1 MSSSKTKVEVV
12 SADPFAEVSLVDSHY
27 RVRASGIGV
36 LDYALPPGLYVA
48 RVRSGDVTR
57 QQSLRITPDSRE
69 KQSINFGEVGPLR
82 SSAPAEPSLDLAMVA
97 QAAQAVGSLEADG
110 APTDP
115 GQQGWVLL
123 ALTGSAPREQ
133 STDRS
138 PLPADA
144 ANGFALYWLDGKM
157 AHDLGSVP
165 PTLTPSGHQAIAVPA
180 GPGWYA
186 LAIPIEEGR
195 RLLLPLRVQ
204 SQWSPSVFLELRGS
218 GDDRRLNFDTMLVSY
233 DPAEWGIYRNPTR
246 LRAMEQARRA
256 LARGHGAPAPG
267 VMSVLYEQKFED
279 PMLGLMAVALLLNA
293 GKPSTELGKVLKNT
307 GRLLGHDHPDLV
319 ISRAVARRDHLVPD
333 LPQQLG
339 DDTPLVAPPLLRANW
354 ERLLGLKE
362 RKDELLDREGPLY
375 AVARSQFKA
384 EVWMLWWADPAEEAR
399 VTTEGTG
406 KRPRAVSRPADGADT
421 LLAQLMEKWGAGTS
435 LDASAVQA
443 WYRENRTTL
452 IPLERSVLRACIQL
466 AQLEPGR
473 RLPKGF
479 AGRLAAA
486 AEVPLPVLK
495 ETLGGLMGRLEA
507 EGTPSS
513 TFIADGER
521 LKTR

>member
-1 MSSSKTKVEVV
+1 MSSSETKVRVASV
-12 SADPFAEVSLVDSHY
+12 DPFAEVSLVDSHY
-27 RVRASGIGV
+27 RVRASGMGV
-36 LDYALPPGLYVA
+36 LEHSLPPGLYVA

-69 KQSINFGEVGPLR
+69 EHDINFGEVGPLR
-82 SSAPAEPSLDLAMVA
+82 SSAPVEPSHELAMVA
-97 QAAQAVGSLEADG
+97 QAAKAEQATP
-110 APTDP
+110 PTSSSAL

-123 ALTGSAPREQ
+123 ALTGSASREQ
-133 STDRS
+133 STDLS

-144 ANGFALYWLDGKM
+144 THGFALCWLDGKM

-165 PTLTPSGHQAIAVPA
+165 PTLTPSGHHAIAVPA
-180 GPGWYA
+180 RPGWYA
-186 LAIPIEEGR
+186 LAIPSGEGR
-195 RLLLPLRVQ
+195 RLLLPLRIH

-218 GDDRRLNFDTMLVSY
+218 GDDRRPNLDTMLVSY

-267 VMSVLYEQKFED
+267 VMDILYSQKFQD

-293 GKPSTELGKVLKNT
+293 GKPSTELGEVLKNT
-307 GRLLGHDHPDLV
+307 GDLLGHDHPDLV
-319 ISRAVARRDHLVPD
+319 ISRAVARRDHLVTS
-333 LPQQLG
+333 LPRRRG
-339 DDTPLVAPPLLRANW
+339 DGIPLVAPPLLRASW

-362 RKDELLDREGPLY
+362 RKDELLNRKGPLH
-375 AVARSQFKA
+375 AVAQGQFKS
-384 EVWMLWWADPAEEAR
+384 EVWMLWWANPVEETR
-399 VTTEGTG
+399 VTTKGTG
-406 KRPRAVSRPADGADT
+406 NPLRALSRIIGGADT

-435 LDASAVQA
+435 LDASALQA
-443 WYRENRTTL
+443 WYGENRATL
-452 IPLERSVLRACIQL
+452 MPLERSVLRACIQL

-479 AGRLAAA
+479 AERLAQA

-495 ETLGGLMGRLEA
+495 ETLEGLLGRLEA
-507 EGTPSS
+507 EGHT
-513 TFIADGER
+513 
-521 LKTR
+521 